1 MQSKSPPTS
10 SADQENQAE
19 LTLIHDEPNQ
29 STDSFQYDI
38 VSIMKS
44 NEPSPLYNALM
55 YLQCEFVAERNRVNP
70 GNITW
75 QQFDIL
81 TVLRTGAFMP
91 SQIGKRLGMS
101 RSKVSKNLST
111 LRDLGYI
118 RQTPDAHDRRELE
131 TSLTQDGQDML
142 DIIDQQHKTLEEDAR
157 QVWSKTE
164 QEEFT
169 ALANRL
175 IAKLRQER
183 VAR

>member
-1 MQSKSPPTS
+1 
-10 SADQENQAE
+10 
-19 LTLIHDEPNQ
+19 
-29 STDSFQYDI
+29 
-38 VSIMKS
+38 MKS
-44 NEPSPLYNALM
+44 NNPFSLYDALM

-81 TVLRTGAFMP
+81 TVLRTGSFMP
-91 SQIGKRLGMS
+91 SQIGQRLGMS

-111 LRDLGYI
+111 LHDLGYI
-118 RQTPDAHDRRELE
+118 RQTPDVRDRRELE
-131 TSLTQDGQDML
+131 TSLTQAGRDML
-142 DIIDQQHKTLEEDAR
+142 SIIDQQHKTLEEDAR
-157 QVWSKTE
+157 QVWSEDE

-183 VAR
+183 VTQ

>member
-1 MQSKSPPTS
+1 
-10 SADQENQAE
+10 
-19 LTLIHDEPNQ
+19 
-29 STDSFQYDI
+29 
-38 VSIMKS
+38 MKS
-44 NEPSPLYNALM
+44 YNPFSLYDALM

-81 TVLRTGAFMP
+81 TVLRTGASTP
-91 SQIGKRLGMS
+91 SQIGQRLGMS

-118 RQTPDAHDRRELE
+118 RQVPDAHDRRELE
-131 TSLTQDGQDML
+131 TNLTQDGRDML

-157 QVWSKTE
+157 QVWSKDE
-164 QEEFT
+164 QEEFAT
-169 ALANRL
+169 LANRL
-175 IAKLRQER
+175 INKLRQER

>member
-1 MQSKSPPTS
+1 MQLNKPS
-10 SADQENQAE
+10 S
-19 LTLIHDEPNQ
+19 L
-29 STDSFQYDI
+29 YD
-38 VSIMKS
+38 
-44 NEPSPLYNALM
+44 ALM

-81 TVLRTGAFMP
+81 TVLRTGSFMP
-91 SQIGKRLGMS
+91 SQIGQRLGMS

-111 LRDLGYI
+111 LHDLGYI
-118 RQTPDAHDRRELE
+118 RQTPDVRDRRELE
-131 TSLTQDGQDML
+131 TSLTQAGRDML
-142 DIIDQQHKTLEEDAR
+142 SIIDEQHKTLEEDAR
-157 QVWSKTE
+157 QVWSEDE
-164 QEEFT
+164 QEVFT

>member
-1 MQSKSPPTS
+1 
-10 SADQENQAE
+10 
-19 LTLIHDEPNQ
+19 
-29 STDSFQYDI
+29 
-38 VSIMKS
+38 MKS
-44 NEPSPLYNALM
+44 NRPSPLYNALM

-91 SQIGKRLGMS
+91 SQIGQRLGIT

-111 LRDLGYI
+111 LLDLGYI
-118 RQTPDAHDRRELE
+118 RQVPDTHDRRELE

-157 QVWSKTE
+157 QVWSKDE
-164 QEEFT
+164 QEEFAT
-169 ALANRL
+169 LANRL
-175 IAKLRQER
+175 INKLRQER
-183 VAR
+183 VAQ

>member
-1 MQSKSPPTS
+1 MESNKSS
-10 SADQENQAE
+10 S
-19 LTLIHDEPNQ
+19 
-29 STDSFQYDI
+29 
-38 VSIMKS
+38 
-44 NEPSPLYNALM
+44 LYNALM

-81 TVLRTGAFMP
+81 TVLRTGASMP
-91 SQIGKRLGMS
+91 SQIGQRLGMS

-118 RQTPDAHDRRELE
+118 RQTPDTRDRRELE
-131 TSLTQDGQDML
+131 TSLTQAGREML
-142 DIIDQQHKTLEEDAR
+142 SIIDQQHKTLEEDAR
-157 QVWSKTE
+157 QVWSEDE

-183 VAR
+183 VTR

>member
-1 MQSKSPPTS
+1 MQSHNPS
-10 SADQENQAE
+10 S
-19 LTLIHDEPNQ
+19 L
-29 STDSFQYDI
+29 YD
-38 VSIMKS
+38 
-44 NEPSPLYNALM
+44 ALM

-91 SQIGKRLGMS
+91 SQIGQRLGMS

-118 RQTPDAHDRRELE
+118 RQVPDAHDRRELE
-131 TSLTQDGQDML
+131 TNLTQDGRDML

-157 QVWSKTE
+157 QVWSEDE
-164 QEEFT
+164 QEEFV

-175 IAKLRQER
+175 ITKLRKER
-183 VAR
+183 VAQ

>member
-1 MQSKSPPTS
+1 
-10 SADQENQAE
+10 
-19 LTLIHDEPNQ
+19 
-29 STDSFQYDI
+29 
-38 VSIMKS
+38 MKS
-44 NEPSPLYNALM
+44 NRPSPFYKALM

-91 SQIGKRLGMS
+91 SQIGQRLGMS
-101 RSKVSKNLST
+101 RSKISKNLST

-118 RQTPDAHDRRELE
+118 RQTPAARDRRELE

-157 QVWSKTE
+157 QVWSEDE
-164 QEEFT
+164 QKEFT

-183 VAR
+183 IAR

>member
-1 MQSKSPPTS
+1 
-10 SADQENQAE
+10 
-19 LTLIHDEPNQ
+19 
-29 STDSFQYDI
+29 
-38 VSIMKS
+38 MKS
-44 NEPSPLYNALM
+44 NRPSPLYNALM

-81 TVLRTGAFMP
+81 TVLRTGVSTP
-91 SQIGKRLGMS
+91 SQIGQRLGIT

-118 RQTPDAHDRRELE
+118 RQVPDAHDRRELE
-131 TSLTQDGQDML
+131 TNLTQDGRDML

-157 QVWSKTE
+157 QVWSKDE
-164 QEEFT
+164 QEEFA

-183 VAR
+183 IAR

>member
-1 MQSKSPPTS
+1 
-10 SADQENQAE
+10 
-19 LTLIHDEPNQ
+19 
-29 STDSFQYDI
+29 
-38 VSIMKS
+38 MKS
-44 NEPSPLYNALM
+44 NNPSSLYDALM

-81 TVLRTGAFMP
+81 TVLRTGASTP
-91 SQIGKRLGMS
+91 SQIGQRLGIT

-118 RQTPDAHDRRELE
+118 RQVPDAHDRRELE

-142 DIIDQQHKTLEEDAR
+142 DIIDHQHKTLEEDAR
-157 QVWSKTE
+157 QVWSEDE

-183 VAR
+183 VDR

>member
-1 MQSKSPPTS
+1 MHFQTIR
-10 SADQENQAE
+10 EVY
-19 LTLIHDEPNQ
+19 
-29 STDSFQYDI
+29 SFQYDT
-38 VSIMKS
+38 VSIVKS
-44 NEPSPLYNALM
+44 NKPSSLYDALM

-81 TVLRTGAFMP
+81 TVLRTGSFMP
-91 SQIGKRLGMS
+91 SQIGQRLGMS

-111 LRDLGYI
+111 LHDLGYI
-118 RQTPDAHDRRELE
+118 RQTPDARDRRELE
-131 TSLTQDGQDML
+131 TSLTQAGRDML
-142 DIIDQQHKTLEEDAR
+142 SIIDQKHKTLEEDAR
-157 QVWSKTE
+157 QVWSEDE